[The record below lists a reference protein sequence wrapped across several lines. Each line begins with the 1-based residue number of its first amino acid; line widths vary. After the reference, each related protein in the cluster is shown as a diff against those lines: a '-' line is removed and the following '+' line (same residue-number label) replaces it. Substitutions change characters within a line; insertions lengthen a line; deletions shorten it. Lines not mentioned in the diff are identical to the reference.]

1 MDKVTNP
8 STPGVTFFLASIEK
22 EEGMDQMIDRFAGG
36 LFVNRLTTFNGE
48 ELTRVKLINCCH
60 SGRVVYF
67 TANAQVALLMK
78 KLLPLK
84 KAAGG

>member
-1 MDKVTNP
+1 MRP
-8 STPGVTFFLASIEK
+8 EGK
-22 EEGMDQMIDRFAGG
+22 EERRSQVTDGLAGG
-36 LFVNRLTTFNGE
+36 LFVDTSTTFNGE
-48 ELTRVKLINCCH
+48 ELTRGKLISCRH

-67 TANAQVALLMK
+67 TATAQVAPLMK

>member
-1 MDKVTNP
+1 
-8 STPGVTFFLASIEK
+8 
-22 EEGMDQMIDRFAGG
+22 MIDKFAGG

-48 ELTRVKLINCCH
+48 EQTREKLINCSH

-67 TANAQVALLMK
+67 TGTAQVAPLMK